1 MRRQLLEQ
9 CQLRL
14 VMVAPAAE
22 AQEPEDAE
30 RQRQW
35 QRVARVFRGMDADHR
50 QRLGRGAADRQRDRL
65 DMPLLASRNMVC
77 KPPRSCRCFSRLP
90 HSRLKLQQPCP
101 RDVGEREIRIGGDRP
116 LQQGVGADIGR

>member
-22 AQEPEDAE
+22 AQEPKDSE
-30 RQRQW
+30 RQRQR
-35 QRVARVFRGMDADHR
+35 QRIARVFRGMNADHR

-65 DMPLLASRNMVC
+65 DMPLLANRNIVRQHS
-77 KPPRSCRCFSRLP
+77 RSCRCFSRLP

-101 RDVGEREIRIGGDRP
+101 RDVGECEIRIGGDRP
-116 LQQGVGADIGR
+116 LQQGVGANIGR